1 MGFIKMFGLGYT
13 RVQIPVQ
20 LVGKERYADT
30 EHKKNRPG
38 VTMRRRVGVGGG
50 GGVDLLF
57 KNGQ

>member
-1 MGFIKMFGLGYT
+1 MFGLEYT

-20 LVGKERYADT
+20 LVGKERYVDT